1 MSMMDQARRGWKCL
15 LSSLRTFFSVWRHRS
30 QPINFPSSWR
40 SHCMSPRE
48 NKWRFCPLAFFK
60 RRPIMST
67 HSSRFLLHFLTYSG
81 VQDLLLFL
89 QIKSFFSNK
98 AQLELSLFFF
108 SFQKLRLHNRLAN
121 KKPLFWIS
129 RVSCR
134 RTHSQFIQFQKWR
147 WSERRPGH

>member
-1 MSMMDQARRGWKCL
+1 MDQARRGWKCL

-48 NKWRFCPLAFFK
+48 NKWRFCPLALAFFK

-81 VQDLLLFL
+81 LVAVSSKVFSA
-89 QIKSFFSNK
+89 IKLK
-98 AQLELSLFFF
+98 LSLFFF